1 MSPDP
6 KIQLPDY
13 RKNRRGRDFCRRRKH
28 FWLIL
33 RDLCQFCAQ
42 LSRFKKRN
50 LPIATI
56 SCSCDQMTVIPST
69 FWEIFPKYRLFG
81 PFLALFSRRKWH
93 KWISGR
99 SHEISNGSRFS
110 LRLVWP

>member
-13 RKNRRGRDFCRRRKH
+13 RRNRRGRDFCRRRKH
-28 FWLIL
+28 FWLIC

-56 SCSCDQMTVIPST
+56 SCSCDQITVIPST
-69 FWEIFPKYRLFG
+69 FGEILICRGTQITKTQFTACVCTKICH
-81 PFLALFSRRKWH
+81 FSWKKRQKMAAFW
-93 KWISGR
+93 
-99 SHEISNGSRFS
+99 
-110 LRLVWP
+110 

>member
-13 RKNRRGRDFCRRRKH
+13 RRNRRGRDFCRRRKH

-33 RDLCQFCAQ
+33 QDLCQFCAQ

-56 SCSCDQMTVIPST
+56 SCSSDQITVIPST
-69 FWEIFPKYRLFG
+69 FGAIFPKYRLFG
-81 PFLALFSRRKWH
+81 PFLALFHEESG
-93 KWISGR
+93 ISGFR
-99 SHEISNGSRFS
+99 GGFMRFQMGQGS
-110 LRLVWP
+110 P